1 MLTRDELLQE
11 LQSRTGGRIND
22 FVPGQ
27 WEAIE
32 AACTRGRRT
41 LVVQRTGWGKSLVY
55 FGATLRLR
63 REGAGPTLLIS
74 PLRALMRDQTRQAAE
89 LGLNAC
95 FMNSDNYDEWTNVK
109 QALARD
115 EVDILF
121 ITPEKLANDDF
132 LDEYLLPFLDR
143 IRLFVVD
150 EAHCI
155 SDWGHEFRPD
165 YQRIRRLVRDRLGAD
180 VSVLA
185 TTATANDR
193 VIIDVVEQLGENAQS
208 IRGPL
213 SRESLRLQTVALP
226 DREARYAWLAE
237 RLPVLNGSGI
247 IYVLTQRDAN
257 RLAEWLRSQGILA
270 EAYHSGVADEEGMPE
285 GTRRRQLEGMLIR
298 NELKVLVATN
308 ALSMGLDKPD
318 LAFVIH
324 FQMPK
329 SIIQYYQEVGRAGRR
344 LDQAYGVLLTGA
356 EDESIIRFFI
366 DNAFPADDDVR
377 SVLGA
382 LEEADDGATLPQLE
396 TQVDLPKQRIEHIL
410 KYLAVRDEPPVTK
423 DGGRWSRSV
432 HGYTPDYEKMS
443 AIKAVRES
451 EWQGMKVYKESN
463 DCLMQFLARAL
474 DDATAPRCGRCANCL
489 GQPLLNP
496 IPSPQAIQES
506 IDFLRRTGYRT
517 IASRA
522 QWPSRLELEHH
533 DWRGRINTPLEAG
546 RVLSIWGD
554 PGWAE
559 MVAVGK
565 AAKHFDD
572 ALVAASADLIR
583 TRWNPQP
590 APQWVT
596 CVPSRRTT
604 MVPDFACRLAA
615 ELGLPFH
622 EAVVKVKDTPQQKTM
637 QNSWHQVKNL
647 DGAFGVVGEQVHNG
661 PCLLVDDMVDSR
673 WSLTIC
679 GVLLRE
685 AGVAAVYPFALADT
699 GKGS

>member
-1 MLTRDELLQE
+1 MLTRGELLQE
-11 LQSRTGGRIND
+11 LRRHSGHIND

-32 AACTRGRRT
+32 AASDRGRRT
-41 LVVQRTGWGKSLVY
+41 FVVQRTGWGKSLVY
-55 FGATLRLR
+55 FGATHRLR

-89 LGLNAC
+89 LGLNAQ
-95 FMNSDNYDEWTNVK
+95 FMNADNYDEWEGVK
-109 QALARD
+109 EALARD

-121 ITPEKLANDDF
+121 ITPEKLGNDDF
-132 LDEYLLPFLDR
+132 LNEYLIPFLDG

-193 VIIDVVEQLGENAQS
+193 VVFDVVEQLGEDALS

-213 SRESLRLQTVALP
+213 SRESLCLQNIALP

-237 RLPVLNGSGI
+237 RLLELDGSGI

-257 RLAEWLRSQGILA
+257 RLAEWLRSRDISA
-270 EAYHSGVADEEGMPE
+270 EAYHAGVPDRAGEQE

-298 NELKVLVATN
+298 NELKALVATN

-344 LDQAYGVLLTGA
+344 IDQAYGVLLTGT
-356 EDESIIRFFI
+356 EDENIIRFFI
-366 DNAFPADDDVR
+366 DNAFPADDSVR

-382 LEEADDGATLPQLE
+382 LEEASEGLTLPQLE
-396 TQVDLPKQRIEHIL
+396 TRIDLPKQRIEHIL
-410 KYLAVRDEPPVTK
+410 KYLAVRDEPPVIK
-423 DGGRWSRSV
+423 NGKHWSRSI
-432 HGYTPDYEKMS
+432 HGYDPDYGKIA
-443 AIKAVRES
+443 AIKAIRED
-451 EWQGMKVYKESN
+451 EWQNMKAYAGS
-463 DCLMQFLARAL
+463 DRCLMQFLARAL
-474 DDATAPRCGRCANCL
+474 DDATARPCGRCASCL

-496 IPSPQAIQES
+496 VPSPQAVQAAIN
-506 IDFLRRTGYRT
+506 FLRRTGYRT
-517 IASRA
+517 IEPRA
-522 QWPSRLELEHH
+522 YWPNRIDLEYHSWH
-533 DWRGRINTPLEAG
+533 GRIGRPLEPG

-559 MVAVGK
+559 MVATGKTVGR
-565 AAKHFDD
+565 FSD
-572 ALVAASADLIR
+572 ALVQASVDLIR
-583 TRWNPQP
+583 TSWNPEP

-596 CVPSRRTT
+596 CVPSHRT
-604 MVPDFACRLAA
+604 MIVPDFARRLAVV
-615 ELGLPFH
+615 LGLPFH
-622 EAVVKVKDTPQQKTM
+622 EAVTKVKDTPQQKTM
-637 QNSWHQVKNL
+637 QNNWHQVKNL
-647 DGAFGVVGEQVHNG
+647 DGAFEVVEERLHEG

-685 AGVAAVYPFALADT
+685 AGVDTVYPFALADT
-699 GKGS
+699 GKGP